1 MFATSDQHPDPR
13 VVAECIPADLKPLP
27 RWTCWKAVP
36 NPEGGKP
43 IKLPINP
50 HTGKAASISDPGT
63 WTTFPEAM
71 QRLATDET
79 LAGVMLALSEDLDLV
94 GIDLDGCRGDDGELT
109 PEAKALVETFDS
121 YTEMSPSGTG
131 VKLLCY
137 GKKPGARCRAKGVHG
152 CREVEI
158 YSRDRF
164 FVITGLR
171 LDSVSPEINDRQIE
185 IDDLYG
191 QLFPPK
197 PDGPPTRGPGGSG
210 NGFTGDDQSLL
221 DKARQAANGTKFT
234 RLFDGG
240 DTTQYGGDDS
250 AADLALVSMI
260 AFWTGPDPD
269 RIDRLFRGS
278 SLMRDKWDDPRG
290 QSTYGRQTIDRALG
304 DMTEFYGQRP
314 ARVSMSGTALP
325 EVELG
330 PDEHRVIG
338 EVVEALASD
347 PDLYQRGGLL
357 VRVIWVADGAGG
369 RPVIHE
375 VEPPTLRELI
385 TRNVALLKL
394 KKGDLHPAHP
404 PGWLVTGVQ
413 ARGEWPRV
421 RMLTG
426 LSRSPVLRP
435 DGSVVQ
441 TPGYDDRTGV
451 LYLPSGDFPVIA
463 DDANLDDA
471 SAAAELLI
479 DLIRDFPFAS
489 EAHKAAWIAAL
500 LTVVGRHAFTGN
512 SPLFLIDA
520 NVRGAGK
527 TLLAQVAG
535 RIALGHE
542 LPVSTYSHDPV
553 EMRNAITTIVI
564 AGEPMVLLDNLSGV
578 LGNEAVDRQITSTR
592 WRDRILGANA
602 QVDLPMTTV
611 TWATG
616 NNVTI
621 HADTARRV
629 IHIRLDSPLERP
641 EDRADFR
648 DRDLLSSVAERRA
661 ELYMAA
667 LTILAAYLR
676 AGCPQRDGVNP
687 LGSFEGWSTRI
698 RGAVMWIGLPD
709 PCSTRDG
716 LELVADTGKDTL
728 AQLISAFELYDP
740 DGRGVVIAD
749 AARDVYGEVVG
760 GVPSDAAS
768 VAMRAAF
775 ESLAGGSGKAPS
787 TRQISNKL
795 KAYRRRVIDGRM
807 LDFDPAQKRPGG
819 YAWKVIKRESQS

>member
-1 MFATSDQHPDPR
+1 METTSPIPSDPR
-13 VVAECIPADLKPLP
+13 VVAECIPAELKPLP
-27 RWTCWKAVP
+27 RWTCWRFIP

-50 HTGKAASISDPGT
+50 RTGKVAKIDDPAT

-71 QRLATDET
+71 QHLATDET
-79 LAGVMLALSEDLDLV
+79 LSGVMLAISEDLDLV
-94 GIDLDGCRGDDGELT
+94 GIDLDGCRGVHGELT

-121 YTEMSPSGTG
+121 YTEVSPSGTG

-137 GKKPGARCRAKGVHG
+137 GKKPGTRCRAKSVHG

-158 YSRDRF
+158 YSQGRF

-171 LDSVSPEINDRQIE
+171 LDWVSSEINDRQVE
-185 IDDLYG
+185 LDDLYAG
-191 QLFPPK
+191 LFPPT
-197 PDGPPTRGPGGSG
+197 PDRPRGPGGPSG
-210 NGFTGDDQSLL
+210 GFTGDDEALVNR
-221 DKARQAANGTKFT
+221 ARDAANGGKFT
-234 RLFDGG
+234 RLYDGG
-240 DTTQYGGDDS
+240 DIGEYGGDDS
-250 AADLALVSMI
+250 SADLALVSMI
-260 AFWTGPDPD
+260 AFWTGPDPH
-269 RIDRLFRGS
+269 RIDRIFRGS
-278 SLMRDKWDDPRG
+278 ALLREKWDTPRG
-290 QSTYGRQTIDRALG
+290 QSTYGRQTIDKALE

-314 ARVSMSGTALP
+314 ARVSVSGTALP
-325 EVELG
+325 GVELG

-369 RPVIHE
+369 RPVIRE

-385 TRNVALLKL
+385 TRNVGLLKL
-394 KKGDLHPAHP
+394 KKGELYAAHP
-404 PGWLVTGVQ
+404 PGWLVTGVH

-421 RMLTG
+421 RTLIG

-441 TPGYDDRTGV
+441 RPGYDNRTGV
-451 LYLPSGDFPVIA
+451 LYLPSGDFPILA
-463 DDANLDDA
+463 DEANLDDA
-471 SAAAELLI
+471 SAAAELLM

-489 EAHKAAWIAAL
+489 EAHKAAWIAGL
-500 LTVVGRHAFTGN
+500 LTVVGRHAFIGN
-512 SPLFLIDA
+512 APLFLVDA

-553 EMRNAITTIVI
+553 EMRKAITTMVI

-578 LGNEAVDRQITSTR
+578 LGNEAVDRQLTSTR
-592 WRDRILGANA
+592 WRDRVLGANA

-641 EDRADFR
+641 EDRADFNE
-648 DRDLLSSVAERRA
+648 RDLLSSVAERRA
-661 ELYMAA
+661 QIYVAA
-667 LTILAAYLR
+667 ITILAAYLR
-676 AGCPQRDGVNP
+676 AGCPQSDGVNP
-687 LGSFEGWSTRI
+687 LGSFEGWSRLV
-698 RGAVMWIGLPD
+698 RGSVIWLGLPD

-728 AQLISAFELYDP
+728 AQLISAFEVYDP
-740 DGRGVVIAD
+740 EGRGVVIAD
-749 AARDVYGEVVG
+749 AVRDVYGEVMG
-760 GVPSDAAS
+760 GLPGEPGS

-775 ESLAGGSGKAPS
+775 ESLAGGGGKTPS
-787 TRQISNKL
+787 ARQISNKL

-807 LDFDPAQKRPGG
+807 LDFDPAHKRPGG
-819 YAWKVIKRESQS
+819 YAWKVIKRESQA